1 MNSQFG
7 YENPFFSMMNKIVDC
22 FYASFLWIVF
32 SLPIVTAGAAST
44 AFYYTI
50 HKCVRGSRGYVWQS
64 FWSAFR
70 SNGKQMT
77 KIWLLMLGIFAF
89 LFTDYRIMKIAM
101 GHGKPFGIL
110 CYAFAA
116 LLLFWTAWCM
126 YLFAYAARFENGI
139 KDTMKN
145 TAIFV
150 LLHLPWSVLVL
161 AVLTVCVLAV
171 YLLPPL
177 CLLVP
182 AGAGCLYEIILERIF
197 CRYMPKEALDK
208 ERM

>member
-64 FWSAFR
+64 FWSAFQ

-89 LFTDYRIMKIAM
+89 LFTDYRIMKSQWDTVSRL
-101 GHGKPFGIL
+101 GFCVTYSLPCCCFGRIGA
-110 CYAFAA
+110 C
-116 LLLFWTAWCM
+116 
-126 YLFAYAARFENGI
+126 I
-139 KDTMKN
+139 
-145 TAIFV
+145 
-150 LLHLPWSVLVL
+150 
-161 AVLTVCVLAV
+161 
-171 YLLPPL
+171 
-177 CLLVP
+177 CLLTRP
-182 AGAGCLYEIILERIF
+182 GLKTGSRI
-197 CRYMPKEALDK
+197 R
-208 ERM
+208 